1 MHTAFTRR
9 VAWKLSESTRV
20 FTISRVLE
28 ELNELVGYTRLVG
41 STWTVDFDFD
51 QCEVGVVFG
60 ELDIYHLELLVR

>member
-1 MHTAFTRR
+1 M
-9 VAWKLSESTRV
+9 
-20 FTISRVLE
+20 ISRVLE

-51 QCEVGVVFG
+51 KCEVGVVFG